1 MKDVSVIHYW
11 RLHDALWPYGTLK
24 MCDVLVYAMNP
35 PINRT
40 ANVISLQYSRFQNQP
55 GSGNHGNTR
64 FFCTANAVSWQI
76 MLLPAAVMGKSML
89 GFFSSYHIQLKSL
102 QFTIQHCNTIYSV
115 NLLSS
120 SNLLLNRSL
129 GLNRQGKPG
138 FKDLNT
144 EVSFTKVFARS
155 KGAFNWY
162 YLTINQVYP

>member
-1 MKDVSVIHYW
+1 MSISHNRAGLLLKTFNMKDVSVIHYW

-76 MLLPAAVMGKSML
+76 MLLPAAVMGKKYAGFLLKLPHSVKIITVHHTALQYHLLCQSSFIFKPAVESKL
-89 GFFSSYHIQLKSL
+89 GFKQ
-102 QFTIQHCNTIYSV
+102 T
-115 NLLSS
+115 
-120 SNLLLNRSL
+120 
-129 GLNRQGKPG
+129 GK
-138 FKDLNT
+138 
-144 EVSFTKVFARS
+144 A
-155 KGAFNWY
+155 W
-162 YLTINQVYP
+162 I